1 MGDRILKPDEL
12 KKLNLK
18 PAKNDFVYGTAGNLD
33 AYYVHSWITRDLPY
47 YNPIPSTLGKEFAT
61 EINGKWYFTSI
72 RNDIEE
78 RIRGSLKNAE
88 KRAKRQGVPFDLPTC
103 KKHKTDTYDYLISL
117 IPKDRK
123 CPVFK
128 IPFDFSRGE
137 RKSQCD
143 NSMTIDRIKSN
154 LGYVRG
160 NLRWVSDKANRG
172 KGNLTL
178 EELYI
183 IVKDYENLE
192 NLNKGE
198 NNV

>member
-1 MGDRILKPDEL
+1 MVDRILDDDEL

-18 PAKNDFVYGTAGNLD
+18 PAKHDFVYGKAGNLD
-33 AYYVHSWITRDLPY
+33 GYYIQSWITRDLPSY
-47 YNPIPSTLGKEFAT
+47 KPKPDTLGTEFAK
-61 EINGKWYFTSI
+61 EINGIWYFP
-72 RNDIEE
+72 RVKNDIEE
-78 RIRGSLKNAE
+78 RVRGAIKNAK
-88 KRAKRQGVPFDLPTC
+88 KRADRQDVPFDLTFN
-103 KKHKTDTYDYLISL
+103 YLMSL
-117 IPKDRK
+117 IPKDMK

-128 IPFDFSRGE
+128 IPFDCSRGE
-137 RKSQCD
+137 RKYQSD

-198 NNV
+198 NK